1 MTDITNLSAA
11 ALADRLAAGE
21 ISSVE
26 ATQAHL
32 DRIAAVDGDIH
43 AFLHVSDHALD
54 VAADIDR
61 RRASGEVLNALAGV
75 PVAIKDVLVTTDMPW
90 QGELNQNMQWLN
102 CVVNPQVVAVG
113 KEAQCTFLTLRNT
126 SWAAMPL

>member
-75 PVAIKDVLVTTDMPW
+75 PVAIKDVLVTTDMPSTS
-90 QGELNQNMQWLN
+90 GSKILEGYMS
-102 CVVNPQVVAVG
+102 PYDATVVARSRTAGLVPLG
-113 KEAQCTFLTLRNT
+113 KTNMDEF
-126 SWAAMPL
+126 AMGS

>member
-75 PVAIKDVLVTTDMPW
+75 PVAIKDVLVTTDM
-90 QGELNQNMQWLN
+90 
-102 CVVNPQVVAVG
+102 
-113 KEAQCTFLTLRNT
+113 
-126 SWAAMPL
+126 